1 VVNVDLI
8 EAIKTRKTYRGF
20 KSDPI
25 PEKVLR
31 EIMELAIRAPSW
43 ANTQPWEFA
52 VVSGKKLDE
61 IKQGFLKKA
70 EENEPA
76 PDLAFPRVFPDPYR
90 SRLPAMRRGPDAD
103 KIRDDKE
110 LRRQRQIQGARM
122 YGCPSVIYLYTERAF
137 YTQEGKGLN
146 VYPVFDCGL
155 AAENIMLAAVNYGLG
170 TTPAAQAVP
179 FPDVVRKVLGLPE
192 SKLIVLGI
200 FIGYPDPGHQQYSVY
215 SSRESFGDLVKFYS

>member
-1 VVNVDLI
+1 MDLI
-8 EAIKTRKTYRGF
+8 EAIKTRKTYRGY
-20 KSDPI
+20 KPDPI
-25 PEKVLR
+25 PENVLR
-31 EIMELAIRAPSW
+31 EIMELAVRAPSW

-61 IKQGFLKKA
+61 IKQGFLQKA
-70 EENEPA
+70 QEDEPN
-76 PDLAFPRVFPDPYR
+76 PDLAFPRVFTDPYR

-110 LRRQRQIQGARM
+110 LRKQRQIQSARM
-122 YGCPSVIYLYTERAF
+122 YGCPSVIYIYTERAF

-146 VYPVFDCGL
+146 AYPVFDAGL
-155 AAENIMLAAVNYGLG
+155 AAENIMLAAVNFGLG

-179 FPDVVRKVLGLPE
+179 YPDVIRKVLGLPE

-200 FIGYPDPGHQQYSVY
+200 FIGYPDTTNAQYSVY
-215 SSRESFGDLVKFYS
+215 SSREAFGDLVRFYQ

>member
-1 VVNVDLI
+1 MDII
-8 EAIKTRKTYRGF
+8 EAINKRKTYRGY
-20 KSDPI
+20 KTDPI
-25 PEKVLR
+25 SKDVLM
-31 EIMELAIRAPSW
+31 EIMRLAIRAPSW

-52 VVSGKKLDE
+52 VVTGKKLE
-61 IKQGFLKKA
+61 AIRQEFTKLA
-70 EENEPA
+70 ETEEPN

-110 LRRQRQIQGARM
+110 LRKERQLMGARM
-122 YGCPSVIYLYTERAF
+122 YNCPCVIYLYTEQAF
-137 YTQEGKGLN
+137 YTQEDKGLN

-170 TTPAAQAVP
+170 TTAAAQAVP
-179 FPDVVRKVLGLPE
+179 YPDVIRKVLGLPK

-200 FIGYPDPGHQQYSVY
+200 FIGYPDPTAPQYPIY
-215 SSRESFGDLVKFYS
+215 STREPLEDLVKFYGFE